1 LSKEDALCN
10 QENREMK
17 AQQYREMSL
26 DELEDKL
33 KEIKKHLF
41 ELRAQAVTEKL
52 ENSKAVINVRRDIA
66 RINTV
71 IRERK

>member
-1 LSKEDALCN
+1 
-10 QENREMK
+10 MK

-26 DELEDKL
+26 DELEDRL
-33 KEIKKHLF
+33 KELKKHLF

-66 RINTV
+66 RLNTV
-71 IRERK
+71 IREKK

>member
-1 LSKEDALCN
+1 
-10 QENREMK
+10 MK

-33 KEIKKHLF
+33 NELRKHLF
-41 ELRAQAVTEKL
+41 ELRAQAVTENL

-66 RINTV
+66 RLNTV
-71 IRERK
+71 IHERK

>member
-1 LSKEDALCN
+1 
-10 QENREMK
+10 MK

-33 KEIKKHLF
+33 NELKKHLF
-41 ELRAQAVTEKL
+41 ELRAQAVTENL

-66 RINTV
+66 RLNTV